1 MNPNLILLNQLKKL
15 AKEDAEGRSYAPTRS
30 VYVIQVE
37 NISVE
42 NNWDYYVGYT
52 GKTIETRFQEH
63 IAGYKTW
70 EEFKKGRSRPL
81 SIAYDLCSV
90 YPKFHTTEA
99 AKKAEGLVARALRD
113 AGFNAYSDQI
123 NIN

>member
-1 MNPNLILLNQLKKL
+1 MDPTSLLLKQLTKL
-15 AKEDAEGRSYAPTRS
+15 AEEDAEGRSYSPTRS
-30 VYVIQVE
+30 VYVINVE
-37 NISVE
+37 NISAE

-52 GKTIETRFQEH
+52 GNTIEIRFQEH
-63 IAGYKTW
+63 IDGYKTW
-70 EEFKKGRSRPL
+70 KEFKKGRARPISL
-81 SIAYDLCSV
+81 AYDLCSV

-123 NIN
+123 NAI